1 MMTSVVQ
8 ERTNNDS
15 ASNNR
20 VVPPSVLLIGK
31 KHAVDYIAPGLFR
44 LNNTGEVIIKATGSL
59 SIVTAVDVAEMI
71 KRDVENVLTR
81 TISLGTDSLVL
92 STGESKR
99 MSCIEIRLSKSAPE
113 PAAVK
118 AVETVQVAVAVES
131 AAPVLQQQVQ
141 PAVEAPVDT
150 VKKTRTRRKA
160 TNTTSA
166 DTTTAAAG
174 KKKKKIT
181 RKKKVSDS

>member
-8 ERTNNDS
+8 KKTDS
-15 ASNNR
+15 VPNIR

-44 LNNTGEVIIKATGSL
+44 LNNTGELIIKATGSL

-81 TISLGTDSLVL
+81 TISLGTDSLVV

-99 MSCIEIRLSKSAPE
+99 MSCIEIRLSKSAPTPE
-113 PAAVK
+113 PV
-118 AVETVQVAVAVES
+118 
-131 AAPVLQQQVQ
+131 APVEEVVASPVVDA
-141 PAVEAPVDT
+141 PAEAP
-150 VKKTRTRRKA
+150 KKTRAKKKTATAKRKKVV
-160 TNTTSA
+160 
-166 DTTTAAAG
+166 
-174 KKKKKIT
+174 KKKKAT
-181 RKKKVSDS
+181 S

>member
-1 MMTSVVQ
+1 MTSVVQ

-99 MSCIEIRLSKSAPE
+99 MSCIEIRLSKSVPE
-113 PAAVK
+113 PAP
-118 AVETVQVAVAVES
+118 VEAVQVIVES
-131 AAPVLQQQVQ
+131 AAPILQQQQQQAEQEQVQ
-141 PAVEAPVDT
+141 PAVEAPVDA

-160 TNTTSA
+160 TNTDS
-166 DTTTAAAG
+166 AAG
-174 KKKKKIT
+174 KKKKKVT
-181 RKKKVSDS
+181 RKKKASD

>member
-99 MSCIEIRLSKSAPE
+99 MSCIEIRLSKRVPE
-113 PAAVK
+113 PAPVQA
-118 AVETVQVAVAVES
+118 AEAVQVIVES
-131 AAPVLQQQVQ
+131 AAPLLQQQQQADQVQ
-141 PAVEAPVDT
+141 PAVEAPVDAI
-150 VKKTRTRRKA
+150 KKTRTRRKA
-160 TNTTSA
+160 TNTDS
-166 DTTTAAAG
+166 AAG
-174 KKKKKIT
+174 KKKKKVT
-181 RKKKVSDS
+181 RKKKASD